1 MPSKDNGNLVET
13 PLATV
18 TEHVHVQNTAILI
31 MYTVPVSNVAI
42 NQQQAEIT
50 QIAPES
56 LFVSATPTLQETLDK
71 MMSRITQMENIMCQM

>member
-18 TEHVHVQNTAILI
+18 TEHVHVQNTAIHI

>member
-42 NQQQAEIT
+42 NQQQANHT
-50 QIAPES
+50 NSP
-56 LFVSATPTLQETLDK
+56 
-71 MMSRITQMENIMCQM
+71 

>member
-31 MYTVPVSNVAI
+31 MYTVPVSNVAR

>member
-71 MMSRITQMENIMCQM
+71 MMSRITQMKNIMCQM

>member
-56 LFVSATPTLQETLDK
+56 LFVSAAPTLQETLDK

>member
-71 MMSRITQMENIMCQM
+71 MMSRITQMENIMCQV

>member
-13 PLATV
+13 PQATV
-18 TEHVHVQNTAILI
+18 TEHVHVQNTAIL

-56 LFVSATPTLQETLDK
+56 LSVSATPTLQETLDK

>member
-13 PLATV
+13 PQATV

-71 MMSRITQMENIMCQM
+71 MMSRITQMKNIMCQM

>member
-71 MMSRITQMENIMCQM
+71 MMSRITQMENIMGQM